1 MEVENSIYLKIQLQK
16 NPPVFLKDMAD
27 IVFGSLK
34 LANRSLIDAT
44 ESKCTVEKI
53 NKFSPRKKIES
64 DKKRLLDGNGNF
76 SIIRTKGSFA

>member
-16 NPPVFLKDMAD
+16 NPNYFLKD